1 MVRAIV
7 MAFMVLYKYL
17 IFVSTTSNT
26 LRAHTAASVTA
37 YVHVTTVEGATPSL
51 ESVAVRPVSRVTS
64 VRMDAHL
71 VSKAQTIGVHLV
83 SQTQTIAVHLV
94 NNIEITQRQEK
105 YVCESA
111 SPESHVAR
119 ISSQQ
124 IVSLEF
130 VLKC

>member
-37 YVHVTTVEGATPSL
+37 YVHATTVEGATPSL

-71 VSKAQTIGVHLV
+71 VSQAQTIAVHLVSQAQTIAVHLVSQTLTIGVHLV
-83 SQTQTIAVHLV
+83 SQTLTIASHLV
-94 NNIEITQRQEK
+94 NDIEIT
-105 YVCESA
+105 
-111 SPESHVAR
+111 P
-119 ISSQQ
+119 
-124 IVSLEF
+124 
-130 VLKC
+130 

>member
-1 MVRAIV
+1 M
-7 MAFMVLYKYL
+7 
-17 IFVSTTSNT
+17 
-26 LRAHTAASVTA
+26 AASVTA
-37 YVHVTTVEGATPSL
+37 YVHATMVEGATPSL

-71 VSKAQTIGVHLV
+71 VSKARTIGVHLV
-83 SQTQTIAVHLV
+83 SQTRTIGAHLVSKEQTIAVHLVSQAQTIAVHLV
-94 NNIEITQRQEK
+94 NNIEITQRQDIFL
-105 YVCESA
+105 CESA